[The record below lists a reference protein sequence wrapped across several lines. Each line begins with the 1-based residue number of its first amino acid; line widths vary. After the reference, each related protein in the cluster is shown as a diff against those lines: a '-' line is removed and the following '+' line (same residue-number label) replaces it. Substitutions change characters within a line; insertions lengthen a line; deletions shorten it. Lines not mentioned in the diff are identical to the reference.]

1 MLDEE
6 TGLLVDVETRFG
18 LHSRLSYGEF
28 QEGDIPTYLNAMFCR
43 FLLSAADVYR
53 VVELPDSAYHCIRL
67 AQKIAQQLT
76 AYNYDPEV
84 ELFSRWPLSEKREP
98 DHNLFANFCAM
109 FGGVLSLES
118 FEHFFYSFFNYDPPF
133 DRSSESQHPYFHFL
147 FMEMLFAIGQRDWA
161 FRYFRDYWERR
172 LCDEPGAWRISLDSK
187 DPAPTKFSD
196 GSCVSPN
203 IFLLR
208 EVLGVRIAEAGH
220 SVIYFNPALNL
231 VDWAEGTLT
240 MARGRLKVK
249 WEKLDDGSLDVTLD
263 SNVPVKI
270 LPEMSH
276 RLISNTTFR
285 LGEQVTLLNPPA
297 ELVEDDEVEAEE

>member
-1 MLDEE
+1 
-6 TGLLVDVETRFG
+6 
-18 LHSRLSYGEF
+18 
-28 QEGDIPTYLNAMFCR
+28 
-43 FLLSAADVYR
+43 
-53 VVELPDSAYHCIRL
+53 
-67 AQKIAQQLT
+67 
-76 AYNYDPEV
+76 
-84 ELFSRWPLSEKREP
+84 
-98 DHNLFANFCAM
+98 
-109 FGGVLSLES
+109 
-118 FEHFFYSFFNYDPPF
+118 
-133 DRSSESQHPYFHFL
+133 
-147 FMEMLFAIGQRDWA
+147 MEMLFAIGQRDWA

-172 LCDEPGAWRISLDSK
+172 LCDESGAWRISLDSK

-208 EVLGVRIAEAGH
+208 EVLGIRIAEAGH
-220 SVIYFNPALNL
+220 TVIYFNPALNL

>member
-1 MLDEE
+1 MPLEN
-6 TGLLVDVETRFG
+6 T
-18 LHSRLSYGEF
+18 
-28 QEGDIPTYLNAMFCR
+28 
-43 FLLSAADVYR
+43 SAER
-53 VVELPDSAYHCIRL
+53 
-67 AQKIAQQLT
+67 IA
-76 AYNYDPEV
+76 
-84 ELFSRWPLSEKREP
+84 
-98 DHNLFANFCAM
+98 
-109 FGGVLSLES
+109 
-118 FEHFFYSFFNYDPPF
+118 
-133 DRSSESQHPYFHFL
+133 
-147 FMEMLFAIGQRDWA
+147 AIHAAQRD
-161 FRYFRDYWERR
+161 YFRSGATLPADFRRIMLRRMEQALRQWERR
-172 LCDEPGAWRISLDSK
+172 LCDESGAWRISLDSK

-208 EVLGVRIAEAGH
+208 EVLGIRIAEAGH
-220 SVIYFNPALNL
+220 TVIYFNPALNL